1 MAKKKIILA
10 NIILIV
16 AIIVIALVLLL
27 ITRTK
32 NDISKTAMI
41 WYQNNIIKTIDL
53 SNVDGVVEEDIVL
66 DENTTIRISYKTGAI
81 RVLSAPCHTHDC
93 IKTGWTTSSR
103 KPIICLDL
111 GYKIVLSDQDEV
123 DVVV

>member
-16 AIIVIALVLLL
+16 AIIITALILLL
-27 ITRTK
+27 ITRTTNK
-32 NDISKTAMI
+32 QSKSATI
-41 WYQNNIIKTIDL
+41 WYQNNIVKTIDL
-53 SNVDGVVEEDIVL
+53 NNVDGVVEEDIAL
-66 DENTTIRISYKTGAI
+66 DENITIIISYKNGAI

-93 IKTGWTTSSR
+93 VKTGWSSSSR

>member
-16 AIIVIALVLLL
+16 AIIITALILLL
-27 ITRTK
+27 ITRTANK
-32 NDISKTAMI
+32 QSKSATI
-41 WYQNNIIKTIDL
+41 WYQNNVIKTIDL
-53 SNVDGVVEEDIVL
+53 SGVDGVVEEDIAL
-66 DENTTIRISYKTGAI
+66 DKNITIRISYKTGAI
-81 RVLSAPCHTHDC
+81 RVISAPCHTHDC
-93 IKTGWTTSSR
+93 IKTGWTSSSR